1 MILGFVTGLTAEAR
15 LTRRLGMAEAG
26 GGTPQGA
33 EAAAE
38 RLVGRGATALVSFGL
53 AGGLDPGLI
62 PGAVVVPAEVME
74 GGRGHRTDYALCA
87 RFGGQA
93 PVRALSADAILATP
107 EAKAAARAA
116 TFAVIVDLESGAV
129 ARVAARHGL
138 PFAAVRAVCDPAGFA
153 LPPLALEAL
162 DEGGRIGAWRVLRS
176 VLRRPGQIP
185 ALIALSGHAAGA
197 RAALAR
203 LTSNSRGS

>member
-1 MILGFVTGLTAEAR
+1 
-15 LTRRLGMAEAG
+15 MAEAG
-26 GGTPQGA
+26 GGTPAGA

-38 RLVGRGATALVSFGL
+38 RLVAQGATALVSFGL

-62 PGAVVVPAEVME
+62 AGAIVIPAEVME
-74 GGRGHRTDYALCA
+74 HGQRYRTTYALCA
-87 RFGGQA
+87 QFGGQM
-93 PVRALSADAILATP
+93 PVRALATDSILATP
-107 EAKAAARAA
+107 ESKVQAHYD
-116 TFAVIVDLESGAV
+116 TYSVIVDMESGAV

-162 DEGGRIGAWRVLRS
+162 DSGGRIGAWRVLRS

-185 ALIALSGHAAGA
+185 ALITLSGHAGEA

-203 LTSNSRGS
+203 LTSKSRGT